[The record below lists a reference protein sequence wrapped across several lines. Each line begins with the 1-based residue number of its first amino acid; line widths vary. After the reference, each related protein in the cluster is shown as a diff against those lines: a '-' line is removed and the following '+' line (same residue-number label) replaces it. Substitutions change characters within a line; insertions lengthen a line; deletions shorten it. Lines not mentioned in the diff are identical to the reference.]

1 MNDRMLA
8 DKKYGAAYCFA
19 LELRPALFSFPA
31 ILAWPGY
38 GDFCDYILRLLSPF
52 CNRQIQL
59 IF

>member
-1 MNDRMLA
+1 MLA